1 MEAKNISFKSSNE
14 KIVPL
19 TDSQSNTRDIK
30 TTVPNLDNAPTK
42 INLSS
47 DRDLTD
53 QVNTKLTSDA
63 DSVLIV
69 SGHLNRLTSVI
80 VNTIQI
86 ILQMS

>member
-1 MEAKNISFKSSNE
+1 MEAKNISLKSSNE
-14 KIVPL
+14 KIVLL

-30 TTVPNLDNAPTK
+30 TTVPNQDNAPTK

-63 DSVLIV
+63 DSALMV